1 MNEKS
6 LNSKYSNHFPNN
18 ENKGNKDK
26 DKEYNDNKEYKDNKE
41 YEKYDKTEEYGSK
54 DLREISNHLLYHKFT
69 MINEILD
76 KRYKRDNPEMKNVSK
91 GQGRIIAVLRRK
103 DRISTKDLSE
113 ILNISVSSLNET
125 LNKLE
130 QKGFVKKVPSD
141 EDKRVLLIEL
151 TEKGKE
157 VKFKNH
163 RDLDI
168 FDTLDENEKDCLDEY
183 LNRLIVE
190 LHRKF
195 KDENPEKY
203 EKCFKN
209 RQEIFK
215 KHFKGQKY
223 VEEWFKL

>member
-1 MNEKS
+1 MNDKS

-26 DKEYNDNKEYKDNKE
+26 DKEYKDNKEYK
-41 YEKYDKTEEYGSK
+41 KYDKTEEYGSK

-76 KRYKRDNPEMKNVSK
+76 KRYKRDNPEMKNISK
-91 GQGRIIAVLRRK
+91 GQGRIIAMLRRK
-103 DRISTKDLSE
+103 DKISTKDLSE

-130 QKGFVKKVPSD
+130 QNGFVKKVPSQK
-141 EDKRVLLIEL
+141 DKRILLIEL

-163 RDLDI
+163 EDLDI
-168 FDTLDENEKDCLDEY
+168 FDSLDNKEKSYLDEY
-183 LNRLIVE
+183 LNRLIIE
-190 LHRKF
+190 LHKKF
-195 KDENPEKY
+195 KEENPEKY
-203 EKCFKN
+203 EKCFKE
-209 RQEIFK
+209 RQEIFEK
-215 KHFKGQKY
+215 YFKDQKLK
-223 VEEWFKL
+223 EEWYKL

>member
-18 ENKGNKDK
+18 EFEEYEEY
-26 DKEYNDNKEYKDNKE
+26 KEYNEYK
-41 YEKYDKTEEYGSK
+41 KYDSK
-54 DLREISNHLLYHKFT
+54 DLKEISNHLLYHKFT

>member
-1 MNEKS
+1 MNDKS
-6 LNSKYSNHFPNN
+6 LNSKYSKGLN
-18 ENKGNKDK
+18 EKHED
-26 DKEYNDNKEYKDNKE
+26 YKE
-41 YEKYDKTEEYGSK
+41 YEESNEYDSK

-91 GQGRIIAVLRRK
+91 GQGRIIAVLKRK

-130 QKGFVKKVPSD
+130 QKGFVKKVPSN

-157 VKFKNH
+157 VEFKNH
-163 RDLDI
+163 NDLDI
-168 FDTLDENEKDCLDEY
+168 FDSLNDIEKDYLDDY
-183 LNRLIVE
+183 LNRLIME

-195 KDENPEKY
+195 KEENPEKY

-215 KHFKGQKY
+215 KHFKDQKY
-223 VEEWFKL
+223 AEE

>member
-1 MNEKS
+1 MNDKS
-6 LNSKYSNHFPNN
+6 LNSKYSKGLN
-18 ENKGNKDK
+18 EKHED
-26 DKEYNDNKEYKDNKE
+26 YKE
-41 YEKYDKTEEYGSK
+41 YEESNEYDSK

-91 GQGRIIAVLRRK
+91 GQGRIIAVLKRK

-130 QKGFVKKVPSD
+130 QKGFVKKVPSN

-157 VKFKNH
+157 VEFKNH
-163 RDLDI
+163 NDLDI
-168 FDTLDENEKDCLDEY
+168 FDSLNDIEKDYLDDY
-183 LNRLIVE
+183 LNRLIME

-195 KDENPEKY
+195 KEENPEKY

>member
-1 MNEKS
+1 MNDKS
-6 LNSKYSNHFPNN
+6 LNSKYSKGLN
-18 ENKGNKDK
+18 EKHED
-26 DKEYNDNKEYKDNKE
+26 YKE
-41 YEKYDKTEEYGSK
+41 YEESNEYDSK

-91 GQGRIIAVLRRK
+91 GQGRIIAVLKRK

-130 QKGFVKKVPSD
+130 QKGFVKKVPSN

-157 VKFKNH
+157 VEFKNH
-163 RDLDI
+163 NDLDI
-168 FDTLDENEKDCLDEY
+168 FDSLNDIEKDYLDDY
-183 LNRLIVE
+183 LNRLIME

-195 KDENPEKY
+195 KEENPEKY

-215 KHFKGQKY
+215 KHFKDQKY
-223 VEEWFKL
+223 AEEWYKILR